1 MSSLE
6 DHQVDR
12 TEVYRRISKG
22 LELTVTNRA
31 NVVVVRAGVF
41 RDFGVAK
48 SSAVGSL
55 EGVPRPE
62 TAALFTSNFSQVTI
76 PAGPHPFPFRTRPL
90 SLPGPMI
97 VDKAKVGR
105 CLGFFY

>member
-22 LELTVTNRA
+22 LQLTVTNRA

-41 RDFGVAK
+41 RDFAVAQGDVDRRVHST
-48 SSAVGSL
+48 SSI
-55 EGVPRPE
+55 
-62 TAALFTSNFSQVTI
+62 FTS
-76 PAGPHPFPFRTRPL
+76 L
-90 SLPGPMI
+90 
-97 VDKAKVGR
+97 
-105 CLGFFY
+105 

>member
-48 SSAVGSL
+48 SSADRS
-55 EGVPRPE
+55 
-62 TAALFTSNFSQVTI
+62 
-76 PAGPHPFPFRTRPL
+76 
-90 SLPGPMI
+90 
-97 VDKAKVGR
+97 GR
-105 CLGFFY
+105 GRSA

>member
-48 SSAVGSL
+48 SSADRSREGSPPVTATL
-55 EGVPRPE
+55 YIQFFPGDHSGRDTPVPIPN
-62 TAALFTSNFSQVTI
+62 TAVK
-76 PAGPHPFPFRTRPL
+76 PARADDSR
-90 SLPGPMI
+90 
-97 VDKAKVGR
+97 
-105 CLGFFY
+105 